1 MTLPDEHT
9 AKVPAWEAEARGQLK
24 DLYATLTSCLD
35 TNTILRCTETSSDE
49 GFKRYEGDLRP
60 NVGWSMHE
68 QTHRVGNASY
78 GTGEVVI
85 TAQHSFGGSAYQT
98 STASNGRIERIPRF

>member
-1 MTLPDEHT
+1 
-9 AKVPAWEAEARGQLK
+9 LK

-35 TNTILRCTETSSDE
+35 TIHIEKWDPHVTPEAIRENKVLRCTETSSDE
-49 GFKRYEGDLRP
+49 GFKRYESDLRP

-78 GTGEVVI
+78 GTREVVI

-98 STASNGRIERIPRF
+98 STATNGRIERIPRF